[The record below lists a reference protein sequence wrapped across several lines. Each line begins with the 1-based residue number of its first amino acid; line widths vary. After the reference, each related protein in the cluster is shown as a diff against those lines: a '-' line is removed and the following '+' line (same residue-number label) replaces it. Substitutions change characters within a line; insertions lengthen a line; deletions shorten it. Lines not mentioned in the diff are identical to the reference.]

1 MFSDGTPVTD
11 MWCEEGAASD
21 DPCRD
26 TATSAPS
33 DKAATLGIDYSLP
46 LNDLEFGED
55 ETQKTIPVTIRS
67 DGEIEGQEIFYV
79 NLTVDI
85 IHAPGSR
92 LTEDDAVQP
101 RLRQPGNSAL
111 VFIRD

>member
-1 MFSDGTPVTD
+1 

-33 DKAATLGIDYSLP
+33 NKAATRNSDYTLP
-46 LNDLEFGED
+46 LGDLVFGED
-55 ETQKTIPVTIRS
+55 ETQKTLTVNIRS
-67 DGEIEGQEIFYV
+67 DGLIEGQEIFYV
-79 NLTVDI
+79 NLTIDI
-85 IHAPGSR
+85 LHAPGTR
-92 LTEDDAVQP
+92 LTEDSPVQP
-101 RLRQPGNSAL
+101 RLKQPGNSAL